1 MVLLTDG
8 NQTGFDLVPDQT
20 PLVDAIQPIKDL
32 GVKIIA
38 IGIGSV
44 DREQL
49 ATLVTDPR
57 DILQPKNF
65 QELLTFVK
73 TTVKESCEGTYSN
86 S

>member
-1 MVLLTDG
+1 MLLIYG

-20 PLVDAIQPIKDL
+20 PLEDAIQPIKDL
-32 GVKIIA
+32 GVKVIA

-49 ATLVTDPR
+49 ETLVTNPN
-57 DILQPKNF
+57 DILQAKNF
-65 QELLTFVK
+65 QELLTLAK
-73 TTVKESCEGTYSN
+73 TTVEKSCEGKYLN

>member
-1 MVLLTDG
+1 MLLTDG

-32 GVKIIA
+32 GVKVIA

-49 ATLVTDPR
+49 ATLVTDPY
-57 DILQPKNF
+57 DVLQPNNF
-65 QELLTFVK
+65 QELLSFVK
-73 TTVKESCEGTYSN
+73 TTVERSCEGTYLN